1 MKRLL
6 TAFLVLL
13 FAMGSVAKAGPVD
26 EQTAKEIGAKYLS
39 ASVNLKTSV
48 SDMQLVK
55 TYFMGGGDAA
65 FYVFNTAGSFVIVSA
80 QDVATPI
87 LGYSDEGSFDVND
100 IPEQMEWWL
109 QDYAKQIQYCFE
121 ENVVPFDKTIREWEL
136 IRETG
141 KLSDERAL
149 TAVTPLLTSTW
160 HQNWPYNKFCPEAA
174 NTSPDLNGH
183 KYAGCVAC
191 AMSQVMRKWNYPETG
206 YGEHTYNPSGSP
218 QQSVNFGETTYQW
231 ANMPDNI
238 TNESPVE
245 EIDAV
250 ATLMYHAGVAVD
262 MYYAVSGSSCNDDS
276 KVANAFKTYFL
287 YSDELSLEELHS
299 YTTSDY
305 ATWKVKLRSSLDHG
319 FPIFYTAGDDNSP
332 AGHAF
337 VLDGYSNEGAFH
349 INWGYSGAG
358 NGYYP
363 VGSFNT
369 GGYHYN
375 HAPCAIVNMHP
386 QTQPN
391 GDPWPTTQFQ
401 IAVSS
406 NGNGTVSGGDNYDFG
421 ASVTVSATA
430 NSGYSFAYWKE
441 EDVIVS
447 TDKDYTF
454 TAKYNRNLEAY
465 FEAPGTITVLP
476 NDAAYGT
483 VSGGGTYAVNDNV
496 SLSASANTGYIFENW
511 TKDGIIVATENPYSF
526 KANGTATYVANFM
539 PYEGEYIG
547 NESTNSSNGNVPS
560 AVMYKHSISEQIYTK
575 AEVGGSGDIYS
586 IAFFNVGYTGN
597 LNDVTRTLDIYMK
610 NTDKAEF
617 DGTSDSDWITAN
629 YDYLVFS
636 GEVTFEYGTWTTIY
650 LDTPFYYD
658 GENNLVVIVNDCTG
672 HTNTSHN
679 FKTYYTGKYHS
690 LYNRG
695 SSSYNPANMSGITGS
710 LRTTEKNKIIINK
723 GTHTGNYS
731 VTTTEIPEGAGTL
744 TGAGSYAYDAEC
756 TVTATPGNESFV
768 FRHWTKNGKIMST
781 NPTYTF
787 TVKGNASM
795 VAVFA
800 GPGTVFTSV
809 NPVGTGTVSGTGVYN
824 YGTTC
829 TLTATP
835 ADDYAF
841 SKWTINGEVVSTDPT
856 YAFTVTEDVSVVANF
871 RSVDMIEFV
880 DPQVKGICLEA
891 GWDTD
896 GDGEISMREA
906 AAVTDIGVTFDNKL
920 TITSFNELQY
930 FTGITSIAQWAFR
943 MNTELTSIIIPE
955 NVTSIGNSAFFY
967 CNKLESV
974 TIPNGVESIGTTA
987 FKYCP
992 ALTSVTINRVAPAT
1006 LADNETF
1013 AKNAEGDLIDGLTIK
1028 VPYGAVDTYKSAT
1041 KWSKYSSQ
1049 ISAIENSY
1057 LFSSA
1062 GNWANGNFTSAAGT
1076 NAPNSASA
1084 IVFIDANCTI
1094 PVKTGGVT
1102 IGTLVV
1108 SSGKTL
1114 TVSNGEVL
1122 NVTKVDNTG
1131 TASRLVLNDG
1141 AQLIIPQNTGVKA
1154 TLKKT
1159 TSASSAKATN
1169 AWYAIASPVNN
1180 IAISNFVQGTH
1191 NVYRYDEVESE
1202 WEEYRN
1208 SNNIYNNLENGRG
1221 YLYRSKTANVEFAGD
1236 VNTGK
1241 QTYPLTYTTT
1251 AGDLKGFHLIGNP
1264 YPHNIYK
1271 GAGTAIENTYVEDGF
1286 YKLKADGTWL
1296 ASNDNSTAI
1305 NVNEGILVQAKSTVN
1320 GQNLTILDK
1329 TSSVAKSGND
1339 QIMFAVENADYSDVA
1354 YVLFK
1359 EGHGLNKVEHRNADI
1374 QMLYVI
1380 NEDEKF
1386 GIADMPDDTKV
1397 INLGFEAKTIGQYTL
1412 GVKTEGIFK
1421 YLHLID
1427 KLTGED
1433 VDMLVDNNYS
1443 FMASPTDAPERFIVR
1458 LEYSTDPESSDSSF
1472 AYQNGD
1478 DIIVTGKGEL
1488 QIFDVMGRLI
1498 MHKSINGVETCH
1510 GKSLQTGVYI
1520 FKLNEKTQK
1529 IFIK

>member
-1 MKRLL
+1 
-6 TAFLVLL
+6 
-13 FAMGSVAKAGPVD
+13 MGSVANAGPVD
-26 EQTAKEIGAKYLS
+26 VQTAKDIGVKYLN
-39 ASVNLKTSV
+39 ASVGHKAGAGEL
-48 SDMQLVK
+48 QLVK
-55 TYFMGGGDAA
+55 TYFMGRGDAA
-65 FYVFNTAGSFVIVSA
+65 FYVFSTASSFVIVSA

-87 LGYSDEGSFDVND
+87 LGYSDEGPFDAD
-100 IPEQMEWWL
+100 AIPEQMEWWL
-109 QDYAKQIQYCFE
+109 QDYAKQIQYCLE

-231 ANMPDNI
+231 ANMPNYI
-238 TNESPVE
+238 TNESSVE
-245 EIDAV
+245 AIDAV
-250 ATLMYHAGVAVD
+250 ATLMWHAGVAVD

-337 VLDGYSNEGAFH
+337 VLDGYSNDGAFH

-358 NGYYP
+358 NGYFP

-386 QTQPN
+386 QTQAN

-406 NGNGTVSGGDNYDFG
+406 NGNGTVSGGNDYGFG

-454 TAKYNRNLEAY
+454 TAKYNRNLVAY
-465 FEAPGTITVLP
+465 FESPGTITVLP

-483 VSGGGTYAVNDNV
+483 VSGGGTYAVNANV
-496 SLSASANTGYIFENW
+496 SLSATANAGYIFENW
-511 TKDGIIVATENPYSF
+511 TKDGIIVATDTPYSF

-539 PYEGEYIG
+539 PLDGQYVGD
-547 NESTNSSNGNVPS
+547 NGNNSGQYVPS
-560 AVMYKHSISEQIYTK
+560 NVLHKYSISEQIYTS
-575 AEVGGSGDIYS
+575 AEIGGGGDIYS

-597 LNDVTRTLDIYMK
+597 LNDITRTFDIYMTTTTK
-610 NTDKAEF
+610 SSFSSKT
-617 DGTSDSDWITAN
+617 DWIPVIAEEM
-629 YDYLVFS
+629 VFS
-636 GEVTFEYGTWTTIY
+636 GSVTLEYGTWTTIY
-650 LDTPFYYD
+650 LDSPFYYND
-658 GENNLVVIVNDCTG
+658 DKGSKNLVIMVHDCTG
-672 HTNTSHN
+672 TVGIRHD
-679 FKTYYTGKYHS
+679 FKNYDGGT
-690 LYNRG
+690 
-695 SSSYNPANMSGITGS
+695 
-710 LRTTEKNKIIINK
+710 NKIIYHARETAYTPLDMSGVTATSNSGYKNQIIVNK
-723 GTHTGNYS
+723 SEHTGSAYT
-731 VTTTEIPEGAGTL
+731 VTTTAMPDGAGTL
-744 TGAGSYAYDAEC
+744 TGAGSYTYDSEC

-809 NPVGTGTVSGTGVYN
+809 KPAGTGTVTGNGVYN
-824 YGTTC
+824 YGATC

-841 SKWTINGEVVSTDPT
+841 SKWTINGDVVSTDPS
-856 YAFTVTEDVSVVANF
+856 YSFTVTEDVTVTANF

-880 DPQVKGICLEA
+880 DPVVKGLCLEA
-891 GWDTD
+891 GWDTN
-896 GDGEISMREA
+896 GDGEISTREA
-906 AAVTDIGVTFDNKL
+906 AAVTDIGEAFKNNDQISSFD
-920 TITSFNELQY
+920 ELQY
-930 FTGITSIAQWAFR
+930 FIGLTSIGERAFYYCKG
-943 MNTELTSIIIPE
+943 LTSIIIPE
-955 NVTSIGNSAFFY
+955 NVTSIGYSAFFY
-967 CNKLESV
+967 CNHLTTV

-987 FKYCP
+987 FKFCP

-1013 AKNAEGDLIDGLTIK
+1013 AKNADGDLIDGLTIK
-1028 VPYGAVDTYKSAT
+1028 VPYGAVDTYKTAT
-1041 KWSKYSSQ
+1041 NWSKYSTQ

-1062 GNWANGNFTSAAGT
+1062 GNWANGSFTSAAGT

-1159 TSASSAKATN
+1159 TAASTAKTTN
-1169 AWYAIASPVNN
+1169 NWYAIASPVNN
-1180 IAISNFVQGTH
+1180 VAISSFAQGTH

-1202 WEEYRN
+1202 WEEYRD
-1208 SNNIYNNLENGRG
+1208 SHNIFNNLDNGRG
-1221 YLYRSKTANVEFAGD
+1221 YLYRSTTANIEFAGD

-1241 QTYPLTYTTT
+1241 YTYPLTYTTT
-1251 AGDLKGFHLIGNP
+1251 AGDHKGFHLIGNP
-1264 YPHNIYK
+1264 YPHIIYK
-1271 GAGTAIENTYVEDGF
+1271 GTGTAVENTYLEDGF

-1329 TSSVAKSGND
+1329 TASGAKAGND
-1339 QIMFAVENADYSDVA
+1339 QIMFTVENADYTDVS

-1359 EGHGLNKVEHRNADI
+1359 EGRGLNKVDHRNADI
-1374 QMLYVI
+1374 PMLYVI
-1380 NEDEKF
+1380 NEGEKF
-1386 GIADMPDDTKV
+1386 GIADMPDNTSV
-1397 INLGFEAKTIGQYTL
+1397 INLGFEAKTMGQYTL
-1412 GVKTEGIFK
+1412 SVKANGMFS
-1421 YLHLID
+1421 YLHLVDKMTGNDID
-1427 KLTGED
+1427 LLAEPT
-1433 VDMLVDNNYS
+1433 YS
-1443 FMASPTDAPERFIVR
+1443 FVGAPTDNANRFTVNLGYNTGDDI
-1458 LEYSTDPESSDSSF
+1458 F
-1472 AYQNGD
+1472 AFQNGD
-1478 DIIVTGKGEL
+1478 DIIVSGKGEL
-1488 QIFDVMGRLI
+1488 QVFDVTGRLV
-1498 MHKSINGVETCH
+1498 MRKNINGVETCH
-1510 GKSLQTGVYI
+1510 VANLQTGVYI
-1520 FKLNEKTQK
+1520 FRLNEKSQK
-1529 IFIK
+1529 ILIK

>member
-1 MKRLL
+1 MKILS
-6 TAFLVLL
+6 TIFLAL
-13 FAMGSVAKAGPVD
+13 FIAMGSVANAGPVD
-26 EQTAKEIGAKYLS
+26 VQTAKDIGVKYLN
-39 ASVNLKTSV
+39 ASVGHKAGAGEL
-48 SDMQLVK
+48 QLVK
-55 TYFMGGGDAA
+55 TYFMGRGDAA
-65 FYVFNTAGSFVIVSA
+65 FYVFSTASSFVIVSA

-87 LGYSDEGSFDVND
+87 LGYSDEGPFDAD
-100 IPEQMEWWL
+100 AIPEQMEWWL
-109 QDYAKQIQYCFE
+109 QDYARQIQYCLE

-337 VLDGYSNEGAFH
+337 VLDGYSNDGAFH

-358 NGYYP
+358 NGYFP

-406 NGNGTVSGGDNYDFG
+406 NGNGTVSGGNDYGFG

-441 EDVIVS
+441 DDVIVS

-454 TAKYNRNLEAY
+454 TAKYNRNLVAY
-465 FEAPGTITVLP
+465 FESPGTITVLP

-483 VSGGGTYAVNDNV
+483 VSGGGTYAVNADV
-496 SLSASANTGYIFENW
+496 SLSATANAGYIFENW
-511 TKDGIIVATENPYSF
+511 TKDGVIVATNNPYSF
-526 KANGTATYVANFM
+526 KANGTATYIANFM

-547 NESTNSSNGNVPS
+547 NESTNAYNGNMPS
-560 AVMYKHSISEQIYTK
+560 AVMFNHSISEQIYTK

-586 IAFFNVGYTGN
+586 IAFFNVGFTDN

-617 DGTSDSDWITAN
+617 GGTSDSDWITAT

-672 HTNTSHN
+672 YTNTSHN
-679 FKTYYTGKYHS
+679 FKTYSTGKYHS

-744 TGAGSYAYDAEC
+744 TGAGSYTYDSEC

-768 FRHWTKNGKIMST
+768 FRHWTKNGKIMSE

-787 TVKGNASM
+787 NVKGNASL

-809 NPVGTGTVSGTGVYN
+809 KPAGTGAVTGNGVYN
-824 YGTTC
+824 YGATC

-841 SKWTINGEVVSTDPT
+841 SKWTINGEVVSTDPS
-856 YAFTVTEDVSVVANF
+856 YSFTVTEDVTVTANF

-880 DPQVKGICLEA
+880 DPVVKGLCLEA
-891 GWDTD
+891 GWDTN
-896 GDGEISMREA
+896 GDGEISTREA
-906 AAVTDIGVTFDNKL
+906 AAVTDLGTTFSNNFS
-920 TITSFNELQY
+920 ITSFDELQY
-930 FTGITSIAQWAFR
+930 FTG
-943 MNTELTSIIIPE
+943 LTSINTMAFYFCKGLTSVIIPE
-955 NVTSIGNSAFFY
+955 NVTSIGGSAFYY
-967 CNKLESV
+967 CEKLSSV
-974 TIPNGVESIGTTA
+974 VISNGVASIGDSA
-987 FKYCP
+987 FNYC
-992 ALTSVTINRVAPAT
+992 TSLATVTINRVEPAAIGSYSVFT
-1006 LADNETF
+1006 V
-1013 AKNAEGDLIDGLTIK
+1013 NAGLSIK
-1028 VPYGAVDTYKSAT
+1028 VPYGAVSSYQTAT
-1041 KWSKYSSQ
+1041 NWSEYSSK

-1062 GNWANGNFTSAAGT
+1062 GNWANDNFTSAAGT

-1154 TLKKT
+1154 IVKKT
-1159 TSASSAKATN
+1159 TAASTAKTTN
-1169 AWYAIASPVNN
+1169 NWYAIASPVNN
-1180 IAISNFVQGTH
+1180 VAISSFAQGTH

-1202 WEEYRN
+1202 WEEYRD
-1208 SNNIYNNLENGRG
+1208 SHNIFNNLDNGRG
-1221 YLYRSKTANVEFAGD
+1221 YLYRSTTANIEFAGD

-1241 QTYPLTYTTT
+1241 YTYPLTYTTT
-1251 AGDLKGFHLIGNP
+1251 AGDHKGFHLIGNP
-1264 YPHNIYK
+1264 YPHIIYK
-1271 GAGTAIENTYVEDGF
+1271 GTGTAIENTYVEDGF

-1329 TSSVAKSGND
+1329 TASGAKAGND
-1339 QIMFAVENADYSDVA
+1339 KIMFTVANADYTDVS

-1359 EGHGLNKVEHRNADI
+1359 EGRGLNKVDHRNADI
-1374 QMLYVI
+1374 PMLYVI
-1380 NEDEKF
+1380 NEGEKF
-1386 GIADMPDDTKV
+1386 GIADMPDNTSV
-1397 INLGFEAKTIGQYTL
+1397 INLGFEAKTMGQYTL
-1412 GVKTEGIFK
+1412 SIKANGMFS
-1421 YLHLID
+1421 YLHLVDKMTGNDID
-1427 KLTGED
+1427 LLAEPT
-1433 VDMLVDNNYS
+1433 YS
-1443 FMASPTDAPERFIVR
+1443 FVGAPTDNANRFTVNLSYNTGDDI
-1458 LEYSTDPESSDSSF
+1458 F
-1472 AYQNGD
+1472 AFQNGD
-1478 DIIVTGKGEL
+1478 DVIVSGKGEL
-1488 QIFDVMGRLI
+1488 QVFDVTGRL
-1498 MHKSINGVETCH
+1498 MMRKNINGVETCH
-1510 GKSLQTGVYI
+1510 VANLQTGVYI
-1520 FKLNEKTQK
+1520 FRLNEKSQK
-1529 IFIK
+1529 ILIK

>member
-1 MKRLL
+1 
-6 TAFLVLL
+6 
-13 FAMGSVAKAGPVD
+13 MGSVANAGPVD
-26 EQTAKEIGAKYLS
+26 VQTAKDIGVKYLN
-39 ASVNLKTSV
+39 ASVGHKAGAGEL
-48 SDMQLVK
+48 QLVK
-55 TYFMGGGDAA
+55 TYFMGRGDAA
-65 FYVFNTAGSFVIVSA
+65 FYVFSTASSFVIVSA

-87 LGYSDEGSFDVND
+87 LGYSDEGPFDAD
-100 IPEQMEWWL
+100 AIPEQMEWWL
-109 QDYAKQIQYCFE
+109 QDYARQIQYCLE

-337 VLDGYSNEGAFH
+337 VLDGYSNDGAFH

-358 NGYYP
+358 NGYFP

-406 NGNGTVSGGDNYDFG
+406 NGNGTVSGGNDYGFG

-441 EDVIVS
+441 DDVIVS

-454 TAKYNRNLEAY
+454 TAKYNRNLVAY
-465 FEAPGTITVLP
+465 FESPGTITVLP

-483 VSGGGTYAVNDNV
+483 VSGGGTYAVNADV
-496 SLSASANTGYIFENW
+496 SLSATANAGYIFENW
-511 TKDGIIVATENPYSF
+511 TKDGVIVATNNPYSF
-526 KANGTATYVANFM
+526 KANGTATYIANFM

-547 NESTNSSNGNVPS
+547 NESTNAYNGNMPS
-560 AVMYKHSISEQIYTK
+560 AVMFNHSISEQIYTK

-586 IAFFNVGYTGN
+586 IAFFNVGFTDN

-617 DGTSDSDWITAN
+617 GGTSDSDWITAT

-672 HTNTSHN
+672 YTNTSHN
-679 FKTYYTGKYHS
+679 FKTYSTGKYHS

-744 TGAGSYAYDAEC
+744 TGAGSYTYDSEC

-768 FRHWTKNGKIMST
+768 FRHWTKNGKIMSE

-787 TVKGNASM
+787 NVKGNASL

-809 NPVGTGTVSGTGVYN
+809 KPAGTGAVTGNGVYN
-824 YGTTC
+824 YGATC

-841 SKWTINGEVVSTDPT
+841 SKWTINGEVVSTDPS
-856 YAFTVTEDVSVVANF
+856 YSFTVTEDVTVTANF

-880 DPQVKGICLEA
+880 DPVVKGLCLEA
-891 GWDTD
+891 GWDTN
-896 GDGEISMREA
+896 GDGEISTREA
-906 AAVTDIGVTFDNKL
+906 AAVTDLGTTFSNNFS
-920 TITSFNELQY
+920 ITSFDELQY
-930 FTGITSIAQWAFR
+930 FTG
-943 MNTELTSIIIPE
+943 LTSINTMAFYFCKGLTSVIIPE
-955 NVTSIGNSAFFY
+955 NVTSIGGSAFYY
-967 CNKLESV
+967 CEKLSSV
-974 TIPNGVESIGTTA
+974 VISNGVASIGDSA
-987 FKYCP
+987 FNYC
-992 ALTSVTINRVAPAT
+992 TSLATVTINRVEPAAIGSYSVFT
-1006 LADNETF
+1006 V
-1013 AKNAEGDLIDGLTIK
+1013 NAGLSIK
-1028 VPYGAVDTYKSAT
+1028 VPYGAVSSYQTAT
-1041 KWSKYSSQ
+1041 NWSEYSSK

-1062 GNWANGNFTSAAGT
+1062 GNWANDNFTSAAGT

-1154 TLKKT
+1154 IVKKT
-1159 TSASSAKATN
+1159 TAASTAKTTN
-1169 AWYAIASPVNN
+1169 NWYAIASPVNN
-1180 IAISNFVQGTH
+1180 VAISSFAQGTH

-1202 WEEYRN
+1202 WEEYRD
-1208 SNNIYNNLENGRG
+1208 SHNIFNNLDNGRG
-1221 YLYRSKTANVEFAGD
+1221 YLYRSTTANIEFAGD

-1241 QTYPLTYTTT
+1241 YTYPLTYTTT
-1251 AGDLKGFHLIGNP
+1251 AGDHKGFHLIGNP
-1264 YPHNIYK
+1264 YPHIIYK
-1271 GAGTAIENTYVEDGF
+1271 GTGTAIENTYVEDGF

-1329 TSSVAKSGND
+1329 TASGAKAGND
-1339 QIMFAVENADYSDVA
+1339 KIMFTVANADYTDVS

-1359 EGHGLNKVEHRNADI
+1359 EGRGLNKVDHRNADI
-1374 QMLYVI
+1374 PMLYVI
-1380 NEDEKF
+1380 NEGEKF
-1386 GIADMPDDTKV
+1386 GIADMPDNTSV
-1397 INLGFEAKTIGQYTL
+1397 INLGFEAKTMGQYTL
-1412 GVKTEGIFK
+1412 SIKANGMFS
-1421 YLHLID
+1421 YLHLVDKMTGNDID
-1427 KLTGED
+1427 LLAEPT
-1433 VDMLVDNNYS
+1433 YS
-1443 FMASPTDAPERFIVR
+1443 FVGAPTDNANRFTVNLSYNTGDDI
-1458 LEYSTDPESSDSSF
+1458 F
-1472 AYQNGD
+1472 AFQNGD
-1478 DIIVTGKGEL
+1478 DVIVSGKGEL
-1488 QIFDVMGRLI
+1488 QVFDVTGRL
-1498 MHKSINGVETCH
+1498 MMRKNINGVETCH
-1510 GKSLQTGVYI
+1510 VANLQTGVYI
-1520 FKLNEKTQK
+1520 FRLNEKSQK
-1529 IFIK
+1529 ILIK

>member
-1 MKRLL
+1 
-6 TAFLVLL
+6 
-13 FAMGSVAKAGPVD
+13 MGSVANAGPVD
-26 EQTAKEIGAKYLS
+26 VQTAKDIGVKYLN
-39 ASVNLKTSV
+39 ASVGHKAGAGEL
-48 SDMQLVK
+48 QLVK
-55 TYFMGGGDAA
+55 TYFMGRGDAA
-65 FYVFNTAGSFVIVSA
+65 FYVFSTASSFVIVSA

-87 LGYSDEGSFDVND
+87 LGYSDEGPFDAD
-100 IPEQMEWWL
+100 AIPEQMEWWL
-109 QDYAKQIQYCFE
+109 QDYARQIQYCLE

-337 VLDGYSNEGAFH
+337 VLDGYSNDGAFH

-358 NGYYP
+358 NGYFP

-406 NGNGTVSGGDNYDFG
+406 NGNGTVSGGNDYGFG

-441 EDVIVS
+441 DDVIVS

-454 TAKYNRNLEAY
+454 TAKYNRNLVAY
-465 FEAPGTITVLP
+465 FESPGTITVLP

-483 VSGGGTYAVNDNV
+483 VSGGGTYAVNADV
-496 SLSASANTGYIFENW
+496 SLSATANAGYIFENW
-511 TKDGIIVATENPYSF
+511 TKDGVIVATNNPYSF
-526 KANGTATYVANFM
+526 KANGTATYIANFM

-547 NESTNSSNGNVPS
+547 NESTNAYNGNMPS
-560 AVMYKHSISEQIYTK
+560 AVMFNHSISEQIYTK

-586 IAFFNVGYTGN
+586 IAFFNVGFTDN

-617 DGTSDSDWITAN
+617 GGTSDSDWITAT

-672 HTNTSHN
+672 YTNTSHN
-679 FKTYYTGKYHS
+679 FKTYSTGKYHS

-744 TGAGSYAYDAEC
+744 TGAGSYTYDSEC

-768 FRHWTKNGKIMST
+768 FRHWTKNGKIMSE

-787 TVKGNASM
+787 NVKGNASL

-809 NPVGTGTVSGTGVYN
+809 KPAGTGAVTGNGVYN
-824 YGTTC
+824 YGATC

-841 SKWTINGEVVSTDPT
+841 SKWTINGEVVSTDPS
-856 YAFTVTEDVSVVANF
+856 YSFTVTEDVTVTANF

-880 DPQVKGICLEA
+880 DPVVKGLCLEA
-891 GWDTD
+891 GWDTN
-896 GDGEISMREA
+896 GDGEISTREA
-906 AAVTDIGVTFDNKL
+906 AAVTDLGTTFSNNFS
-920 TITSFNELQY
+920 ITSFDELQY
-930 FTGITSIAQWAFR
+930 FTG
-943 MNTELTSIIIPE
+943 LTSINTMAFYFCKGLTSVIIPE
-955 NVTSIGNSAFFY
+955 NVTSIGGSAFYY
-967 CNKLESV
+967 CEKLSSV
-974 TIPNGVESIGTTA
+974 VISNGVASIGDSA
-987 FKYCP
+987 FNYC
-992 ALTSVTINRVAPAT
+992 TSLATVTINRVEPAAIGSYSVFT
-1006 LADNETF
+1006 V
-1013 AKNAEGDLIDGLTIK
+1013 NAGLSIK
-1028 VPYGAVDTYKSAT
+1028 VPYGAVSSYQTAT
-1041 KWSKYSSQ
+1041 NWSEYSSK

-1062 GNWANGNFTSAAGT
+1062 GNWANDNFTSAAGT

-1084 IVFIDANCTI
+1084 IVFIDANCTS

-1154 TLKKT
+1154 IVKKT
-1159 TSASSAKATN
+1159 TAASTAKTTN
-1169 AWYAIASPVNN
+1169 NWYAIASPVNN
-1180 IAISNFVQGTH
+1180 VAISSFAQGTH

-1202 WEEYRN
+1202 WEEYRD
-1208 SNNIYNNLENGRG
+1208 SHNIFNNLDNGRG
-1221 YLYRSKTANVEFAGD
+1221 YLYRSTTANIEFAGD

-1241 QTYPLTYTTT
+1241 YTYPLTYTTT
-1251 AGDLKGFHLIGNP
+1251 AGDHKGFHLIGNP
-1264 YPHNIYK
+1264 YPHIIYK
-1271 GAGTAIENTYVEDGF
+1271 GTGTAIENTYVEDGF

-1329 TSSVAKSGND
+1329 TASGAKAGND
-1339 QIMFAVENADYSDVA
+1339 KIMFTVANADYTDVS

-1359 EGHGLNKVEHRNADI
+1359 EGRGLNKVDHRNADI
-1374 QMLYVI
+1374 PMLYVI
-1380 NEDEKF
+1380 NEGEKF
-1386 GIADMPDDTKV
+1386 GIADMPDNTSV
-1397 INLGFEAKTIGQYTL
+1397 INLGFEAKTMGQYTL
-1412 GVKTEGIFK
+1412 SIKANGMFS
-1421 YLHLID
+1421 YLHLVDKMTGNDID
-1427 KLTGED
+1427 LLAEPT
-1433 VDMLVDNNYS
+1433 YS
-1443 FMASPTDAPERFIVR
+1443 FVGAPTDNANRFTVNLSYNTGDDI
-1458 LEYSTDPESSDSSF
+1458 F
-1472 AYQNGD
+1472 AFQNGD
-1478 DIIVTGKGEL
+1478 DVIVSGKGEL
-1488 QIFDVMGRLI
+1488 QVFDVTGRL
-1498 MHKSINGVETCH
+1498 MMRKNINGVETCH
-1510 GKSLQTGVYI
+1510 VANLQTGVYI
-1520 FKLNEKTQK
+1520 FRLNEKSQK
-1529 IFIK
+1529 ILIK